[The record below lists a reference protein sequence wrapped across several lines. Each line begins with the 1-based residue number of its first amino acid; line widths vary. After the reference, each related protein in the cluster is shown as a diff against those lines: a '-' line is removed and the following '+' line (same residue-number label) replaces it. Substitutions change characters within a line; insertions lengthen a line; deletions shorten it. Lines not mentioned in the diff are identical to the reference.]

1 MLLSASAVTRACVNY
16 RVDRFP
22 IHAAAAAPD
31 FQRCETWRDPG
42 VGVGVGCRVLLFTC
56 LQGVGVGC
64 RVLLFTCLQGVGV
77 GCRVLLF
84 TCLQGWVRR
93 RRLYHQH
100 TVRNDHG
107 STYERGKG
115 GNEATEGVNK
125 GVASNDFRPNGP
137 VSLRVSPRWKHA
149 P

>member
-64 RVLLFTCLQGVGV
+64 RVLLFTCLQG
-77 GCRVLLF
+77 
-84 TCLQGWVRR
+84 WVRR

-115 GNEATEGVNK
+115 GNEATEGVNE
-125 GVASNDFRPNGP
+125 GVASTDFRPNGP